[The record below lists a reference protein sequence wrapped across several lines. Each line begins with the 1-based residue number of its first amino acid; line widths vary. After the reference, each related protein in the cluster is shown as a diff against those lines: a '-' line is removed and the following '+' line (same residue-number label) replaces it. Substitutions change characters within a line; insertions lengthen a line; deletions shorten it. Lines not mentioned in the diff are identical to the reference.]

1 MAFLYFGA
9 ITQLQLYRH
18 CNYRPIACSKLSWKL
33 IQNHLPLYAESENLF
48 MYRNDHQIYMTAD
61 SIKKDVQERM
71 SETEMVTQW
80 YKVTLCLTL

>member
-1 MAFLYFGA
+1 MEA
-9 ITQLQLYRH
+9 
-18 CNYRPIACSKLSWKL
+18 NP
-33 IQNHLPLYAESENLF
+33 NHLPLYAESDNLF

>member
-1 MAFLYFGA
+1 MQSAWKERTRGCTRGSSFEPL
-9 ITQLQLYRH
+9 L
-18 CNYRPIACSKLSWKL
+18 WKL
-33 IQNHLPLYAESENLF
+33 IQNYLPSYAESENLF

>member
-1 MAFLYFGA
+1 MQSA
-9 ITQLQLYRH
+9 
-18 CNYRPIACSKLSWKL
+18 WKEQTRGCTLGSSFEPLLWNL